1 MLNGAFGCGAGRKI
15 RRIRHSTQL
24 KASNLVFRVVAVGF
38 VPFGK
43 PRDGDPVDVGIKL
56 FGVRHKNRGER
67 GAAVSADVKPARI
80 VFIVVHIGEIRHGFI
95 AARGTAN
102 AFKGLVGAARR
113 AVKRFDV
120 PVVCG
125 TGDRCDG
132 GRTAAD
138 RAMRRPLEM
147 HGVFLRLRKQV

>member
-1 MLNGAFGCGAGRKI
+1 MLNGAFGDGAGRKI
-15 RRIRHSTQL
+15 RRIRHRTQL

-38 VPFGK
+38 VPFSK

-67 GAAVSADVKPARI
+67 GATVSADVKPARV

-95 AARGTAN
+95 AACGTAD
-102 AFKGLVGAARR
+102 AFKGPVGAARR

-125 TGDRCDG
+125 TGDGCDG
-132 GRTAAD
+132 GGTAAD
-138 RAMRRPLEM
+138 RTMRRPLEM
-147 HGVFLRLRKQV
+147 HGVFLRLREQV